1 MTADVVTHPS
11 ISATDS
17 GRFTSIRTVLGEWK
31 QLFDGCNF
39 IKRKE
44 RSRSRRRDVKDAKT
58 KRVAS
63 ASVAQRSSTRKS
75 QSTELCVCDSIED
88 HVIEKFTVLPPGI
101 DPREWL
107 ATHTL
112 ALFDHVNALC
122 GSLSELCTP
131 ATQALLTRSDAVVVW
146 CSAPTCLALAG
157 DPRFGGCQYM
167 SYPGTAK
174 AYYVDERGKRHLY
187 SAMQYMDCVMSFCEK
202 ASRSEELFPTKYGN
216 QFSGDFESHIRRV
229 IRLLWHC
236 CGHLASKHWDE
247 LGQLELRP
255 QCALVMAHLSKLSKT
270 FTLLDSKDQQLINN
284 MVQTIR
290 PSHVTSS
297 GRGDD
302 ASGATSQRWSRV
314 PSSKSGS
321 WGGHPTPAVLTSK
334 PYAQTC

>member
-1 MTADVVTHPS
+1 MTADVVSHPPV
-11 ISATDS
+11 SASDS

-88 HVIEKFTVLPPGI
+88 HVIEKFTALPPGI

-131 ATQALLTRSDAVVVW
+131 AT
-146 CSAPTCLALAG
+146 
-157 DPRFGGCQYM
+157 CQYM

-174 AYYVDERGKRHLY
+174 AYYIDERGKRHLY

-236 CGHLASKHWDE
+236 CGHLALKHWDE

-270 FTLLDSKDQQLINN
+270 FALLDSKDQQLINN

-290 PSHVTSS
+290 PSHIASS
-297 GRGDD
+297 GCGDD
-302 ASGATSQRWSRV
+302 TGGATSQRWSRI

-321 WGGHPTPAVLTSK
+321 WGGHPTPAVLTCK

>member
-1 MTADVVTHPS
+1 MTDVHTHTTNPS
-11 ISATDS
+11 IIFANDIDEDEFLM
-17 GRFTSIRTVLGEWK
+17 GRPSVRRSPTCRRKFKLERIPDYLRETVDWIIG
-31 QLFDGCNF
+31 
-39 IKRKE
+39 
-44 RSRSRRRDVKDAKT
+44 RSRRRDVKDAKT

-88 HVIEKFTVLPPGI
+88 HVIEKFTALPPGI

-131 ATQALLTRSDAVVVW
+131 AT
-146 CSAPTCLALAG
+146 
-157 DPRFGGCQYM
+157 CQYM

-174 AYYVDERGKRHLY
+174 AYYIDERGKRHLY

-202 ASRSEELFPTKYGN
+202 ASRSEELFPTKYGS

-270 FTLLDSKDQQLINN
+270 FALLDSKDQQLINN

-290 PSHVTSS
+290 PSHVPSS
-297 GRGDD
+297 GRGED
-302 ASGATSQRWSRV
+302 AGGATSQRWSRV

-321 WGGHPTPAVLTSK
+321 WGGHPTPAVLTCK